1 MKDILATGLLFP
13 EGPAILSNGTVLCSE
28 QGASQVTIAEG
39 EGGKVYAKTGG
50 SPNAAIVGKDDIVY
64 VTQNGGAVGE
74 WRATENISPSIQRID
89 TDGSITEVCTSSN
102 DGKLK
107 APNDLVFTQDGDL
120 WFTDSGQAF
129 DFNNMKE
136 HSRLIRLS
144 KEGKA
149 ETILDTGPVYNN
161 GITEDNSGAIWWA
174 ETVPLAMCKLVDGK
188 REKICVLPENHFPDG
203 FVAAEDG
210 RIFIATTYGHNIT
223 IINPDGKIDGFIEL
237 DDQAI
242 PTNCIF
248 DGSDLIISDFGTGW
262 EKNEKSGRIWRVSTD
277 AKGHSRTLGII
288 DKE

>member
-39 EGGKVYAKTGG
+39 DGGKAYAKTGG
-50 SPNAAIVGKDDIVY
+50 SPNAAVVGKDDIVY

-74 WRATENISPSIQRID
+74 WRAAENISPSIQRID
-89 TDGSITEVCTSSN
+89 TDKTITEVCTSSN
-102 DGKLK
+102 DGELK
-107 APNDLVFTQDGDL
+107 APNDLVFSKDGNL

-129 DFNNMKE
+129 DFNNMTE

-144 KEGKA
+144 TEGKA

-161 GITEDNSGAIWWA
+161 GITEDNLGNIWWA
-174 ETVPLAMCKLVDGK
+174 ETVPLAMCKLINGK
-188 REKICVLPENHFPDG
+188 REKMCVLPENHFPDG

-223 IINPDGKIDGFIEL
+223 IIKPDGKIDGFIEL
-237 DDQAI
+237 EDHAI

-248 DGSDLIISDFGTGW
+248 DGTDLIISDFGTGW

-277 AKGHSRTLGII
+277 AKGHSRNLGII
-288 DKE
+288 NK